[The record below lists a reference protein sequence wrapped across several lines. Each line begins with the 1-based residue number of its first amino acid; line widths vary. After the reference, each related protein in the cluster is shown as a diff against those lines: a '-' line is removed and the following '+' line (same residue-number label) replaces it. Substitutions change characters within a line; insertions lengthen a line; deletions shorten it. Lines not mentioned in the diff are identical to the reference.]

1 MTSCEVPS
9 TASHLATSSAEALH
23 QIKELARRDPSF
35 AADLLATAST
45 QEAMQLACRR
55 GINVSPEA
63 LWRHRGT
70 LLPGGLPTWR
80 G

>member
-1 MTSCEVPS
+1 MTTCDLPS
-9 TASHLATSSAEALH
+9 PVSPSAASSAEALH
-23 QIKELARRDPSF
+23 QLKDLARRDPSF

-45 QEAMQLACRR
+45 QEAMQLASRR
-55 GINVSPEA
+55 GIAVSPEA

>member
-1 MTSCEVPS
+1 MTTCDLPS
-9 TASHLATSSAEALH
+9 PVSPSAASSAEALH
-23 QIKELARRDPSF
+23 QLKDLARRDPSF
-35 AADLLATAST
+35 AADLLDTAST
-45 QEAMQLACRR
+45 QVAMQLASRR
-55 GINVSPEA
+55 GIAVSPEA